1 MLPWGLP
8 EQLLR
13 AVRPVQI
20 RMDLAPRAKIGMEVV
35 ESGWPPAIA
44 SVSADPGPLT
54 CIRETRT
61 NQEGSRIRAADS
73 SRVVSSSVGWV
84 NHVLSSINGRAT
96 AIFLFYVFGS
106 F

>member
-1 MLPWGLP
+1 
-8 EQLLR
+8 
-13 AVRPVQI
+13 
-20 RMDLAPRAKIGMEVV
+20 MEVV

-61 NQEGSRIRAADS
+61 NHEGSRIRAADS
-73 SRVVSSSVGWV
+73 SRVVSFSVGWV
-84 NHVLSSINGRAT
+84 NHILSSLKGRAN
-96 AIFLFYVFGS
+96 AIFFYVFGR